1 MRKLISWLVCLFVL
15 IFISTGDLF
24 AQQNEIFN
32 FVVEKNCASTIE
44 KFRSKFGVL
53 VAYNP
58 DLAQIQNPESRTIKG
73 RSAEEIFSKICL
85 IFNLDYIP
93 ADKASFLVRS
103 DFNST
108 SQSNETIVHINIAE
122 QRDGYP
128 ISYATV
134 YDESKKYFAFTD
146 EFGDCFIR
154 LPKSKVGT
162 MLRVHSLAHSE
173 TTIQVT
179 SDNKIHKIVLADD
192 PVKVIPLTI
201 SSLKKRLNFMK
212 GQGASAS
219 SGFLN
224 ALTGAS
230 VFPTDVLKSV
240 QLMPGV
246 SNTDDSRSSIR
257 IRGANDEAT
266 LLLLDEMPVYKADHF
281 YGIFSSFN
289 SRYIN
294 ELTLLKNNIPVEYGG
309 RTSGM
314 LKMKSNAK
322 IDSFDIVADVNL
334 LSTGIA
340 INLPLSKSLSVS
352 MAGRKSYTDLFSTTF
367 AKLQDKDSLSVET
380 RNNGLQNVII
390 SKPRFD
396 FWDFNGKI
404 SFNAGKHQFSL
415 NSFISKDVFDNQY
428 FISILQPNRPATD
441 ENFSQ
446 YNDWENK
453 SFGLSHVYNSKKV
466 AISTNF
472 YTTRYYSGYD
482 VFSDVLRFDPMETIR
497 DSAHIFNTNS
507 IEDNGV
513 KISARIP
520 GWHNALLGAEH
531 IRHFNY
537 LNIENDQQSIFKVDK
552 SGNETSLFASLDLGK
567 STTWQVMPSIRY
579 NYLHYLAE
587 GYFLPQIH
595 ATYNIQTGL
604 KAKASAGRHLQNVRL
619 FEHENVLG
627 QKQQFFV
634 LANGSNVPVG
644 IGQNLMLGA
653 TWSKNNFTIDIEGFY
668 RTLDGAVNHAT
679 SAPGLRP
686 PKGNKPNPTTS
697 FRLFQ
702 GESRVQGVDFTLVY
716 DSKNLV
722 SMLTY
727 TLSKAENRF
736 PEIFSNQ
743 YFPSSDDSRHQLKF
757 FNAYSFKKV
766 EFTLTYSGATGRP
779 YLDLSNLDRMIDRRN
794 LNLNKYIQKLSDY
807 HRIDLSASYKM
818 NFKHWH
824 TQIGFTVFNLFDR
837 VNVKYRQFIYQL
849 PPGQGS
855 NSQQNT
861 IVGSDISQLERTYN
875 LTFSFGWK

>member
-15 IFISTGDLF
+15 ISISTGRII
-24 AQQNEIFN
+24 AQQNDIVN

-44 KFRSKFGVL
+44 KFRDKFGVL

-58 DLAQIQNPESRTIKG
+58 DLAQIHNPESRTIKG
-73 RSAEEIFSKICL
+73 RNAEEIFSKICL
-85 IFNLDYIP
+85 IFNLDYIT

-108 SQSNETIVHINIAE
+108 SQSDEMTIHINIAE

-154 LPKSKVGT
+154 LPKSKAGT
-162 MLRVHSLAHSE
+162 LLRVHSLAHSE
-173 TTIQVT
+173 TTIQV
-179 SDNKIHKIVLADD
+179 SPENKMHKIVLADD

-201 SSLKKRLNFMK
+201 SSLKKRLNFIK
-212 GQGASAS
+212 EQGITP
-219 SGFLN
+219 SGSFLS
-224 ALTGAS
+224 ALTGTS
-230 VFPTDVLKSV
+230 VFPTDVLKTV
-240 QLMPGV
+240 QLMPGI

-281 YGIFSSFN
+281 YGIFSAFN

-314 LKMKSNAK
+314 LKMKSDAK

-340 INLPLSKSLSVS
+340 IKLPLSKSLSVS

-404 SFNAGKHQFSL
+404 SFNAGKHQVSL

-466 AISTNF
+466 AINTNF
-472 YTTRYYSGYD
+472 YTTRYYSGYN
-482 VFSDVLRFDPMETIR
+482 VFSDVLRFDPMEIISDT
-497 DSAHIFNTNS
+497 AHIFNTNS

-520 GWHNALLGAEH
+520 SWHNVLLGAEH
-531 IRHFNY
+531 IRHFNF

-567 STTWQVMPSIRY
+567 STTWQVMPSFRY
-579 NYLHYLAE
+579 NYLHYMAE

-595 ATYNIQTGL
+595 ATYNVQTGL

-653 TWSKNNFTIDIEGFY
+653 TWTKNNFTIDIEAFY

-736 PEIFSNQ
+736 PEIFSNK

-794 LNLNKYIQKLSDY
+794 LNLNKYIQKLDDY
-807 HRIDLSASYKM
+807 HRVDVSAAYKL

-824 TQIGFTVFNLFDR
+824 TKIGFTVFNLFDR

-855 NSQQNT
+855 TSQQNT
-861 IVGSDISQLERTYN
+861 IVGTDVSQLERTYN